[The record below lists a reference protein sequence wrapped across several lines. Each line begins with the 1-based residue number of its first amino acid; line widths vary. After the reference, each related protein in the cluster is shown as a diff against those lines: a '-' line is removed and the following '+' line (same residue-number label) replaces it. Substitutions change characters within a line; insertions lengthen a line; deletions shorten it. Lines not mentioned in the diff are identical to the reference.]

1 MKSYKGNFRTS
12 QVITA
17 SEDGKLPKKIQ
28 VLPIGEWNTLPYGP
42 FKVTAEHL
50 RQMTANFTMGTRK
63 AVPIDVDH
71 DGGKAAGWV
80 NSLTAEEDGLYAEVE
95 WTPYGQELIEGKI
108 YKLFS
113 PEFSLNYVDPEYSTD
128 HGAVFIA
135 GSLTNRPLFKELS
148 YITASE
154 EPLADGSGVV
164 LLFSQQPMN
173 IEELKAKN
181 KEELTQEELDFLKE
195 NEAQLSDEDKAK
207 FGLVEVKTEEETE
220 EEQSTEAETEEEATE
235 EEESADEKKEEPASD
250 VKATEG
256 QTVTITASE
265 LAQLKANAE
274 AGIKAKEELTAK
286 KASELIGG
294 FVCNDKGGKILPKDK
309 DAFVD
314 FYLKCS
320 DGQKDAFVGLLK
332 ALPEVKIAGEIGE
345 DRPALTATQEVE
357 AAVQAEIKASEG
369 KLQYGDALKLV
380 SKRNPELIKRY
391 AEESKNQ

>member
-17 SEDGKLPKKIQ
+17 SEDGKLPTEIQ
-28 VLPIGEWNTLPYGP
+28 VLPVGEWNTLPYGL
-42 FKVTAEHL
+42 FKVTTEHL
-50 RQMTANFTMGTRK
+50 RQMIANFNMGTRK
-63 AVPIDVDH
+63 AVPVDVDH
-71 DGGKAAGWV
+71 DGGKAAGWIDE
-80 NSLTAEEDGLYAEVE
+80 LFAKEDGLYAKVE

-154 EPLADGSGVV
+154 KPLADGSGVV
-164 LLFSQQPMN
+164 LLFSQESMN

-181 KEELTQEELDFLKE
+181 KEDLTQEELDFLKE
-195 NEAQLSDEDKAK
+195 NEAQLSDEDKTK
-207 FGLVEVKTEEETE
+207 FGLVEAKTEGKTEEEE
-220 EEQSTEAETEEEATE
+220 STEAKTEEKATE
-235 EEESADEKKEEPASD
+235 EEESADEKKEEATSD

-256 QTVTITASE
+256 EIVTITASE
-265 LAQLKANAE
+265 LAQLKANAQE
-274 AGIKAKEELTAK
+274 GIKAREELVAK
-286 KASELIGG
+286 QASELIGG

-320 DGQKDAFVGLLK
+320 DQQKEDFVGLLK
-332 ALPEVKIAGEIGE
+332 VLPETKVAGEVGK
-345 DRPALTATQEVE
+345 DSPALTAKEELEQSI
-357 AAVQAEIKASEG
+357 QAEIKASEG
-369 KLQYGDALKLV
+369 KLQYGDGLKLV
-380 SKRNPELIKRY
+380 SKKNPELIKRY